1 MSTSAREP
9 RVVTDVTFWAPE
21 EVPFGALSNLY
32 PRPIVLDG
40 VGYRTAE
47 HAIKAAEARRP
58 EVRDWLASAPT
69 AELAAL
75 AGGVLPAAE
84 RVPGWTEQRLS
95 VMRKILAAKFR
106 QHADLR
112 ALLLSTGKATI
123 VELAPDDDPVN
134 RFWSRV
140 AGGGV
145 GENWLGRLLMDLRAD
160 LERETRE

>member
-1 MSTSAREP
+1 
-9 RVVTDVTFWAPE
+9 VTEVTFWAPE

-40 VGYRTAE
+40 VGYPTAE

-58 EVRDWLASAPT
+58 EVREWLAAAPS

-75 AGGVLPAAE
+75 AGGLLPAGE
-84 RVPGWTEQRLS
+84 RVPGWSGRRLD
-95 VMRKILAAKFR
+95 VMRRILAAKFQ
-106 QHADLR
+106 QHADLG
-112 ALLLSTGKATI
+112 ALLLSTGEAAI

-140 AGGGV
+140 AGSGI
-145 GENWLGRLLMDLRAD
+145 GENWLGRLLVELRATLRQEVRD
-160 LERETRE
+160 A